1 MPVAHVTEGVQVG
14 NSSAA
19 PQLIVEDLKEMEKG
33 SRMDEEGGMEGGEG
47 WRLAYLESG

>member
-1 MPVAHVTEGVQVG
+1 MADAAEGVQVG

-19 PQLIVEDLKEMEKG
+19 PQLIVEGLKEMEKR
-33 SRMDEEGGMEGGEG
+33 SRMDEEGGEG